1 MNNIRPHLKSASFIA
16 YGVLVTLII
25 FSILPLL
32 SNKKIEAFVEVK
44 TREIEIIKKILPRPK
59 PVVTKLVAKPEPKLI
74 EALSLRMVT
83 PIKNIAFKTSNT
95 LTISHNLAT
104 TSAGEKL
111 GQKNLLDGLSFKGN
125 TEVFGLKDLDSHPF
139 VLLKPDYKIPKSLI
153 EQRMP
158 DTTAYI
164 YVIIHENGSVTFVD
178 YEYVEFEELK
188 PTIREIITK
197 MRFNKPTR
205 NGQPVKGQFLL
216 PLNLE
221 GL

>member
-1 MNNIRPHLKSASFIA
+1 MRPHVKSASFIV
-16 YGVLVTLII
+16 YGVLVTLVI

-32 SNKKIEAFVEVK
+32 SNKKIEAFIEVK
-44 TREIEIIKKILPRPK
+44 TRTIETTQKKIPPPK
-59 PVVTKLVAKPEPKLI
+59 PVVKKSSTKSESKSIK
-74 EALSLRMVT
+74 ALSLKMVT

-95 LTISHNLAT
+95 LTISYNLAA

-111 GQKNLLDGLSFKGN
+111 GKESLLDGLSFKDN

-139 VLLKPDYKIPKSLI
+139 ALLKPDYKIPKSLV
-153 EQRMP
+153 EQGMT
-158 DTTAYI
+158 DTTAYVH
-164 YVIIHENGSVTFVD
+164 VIIHENGSVTFVD

-188 PTIREIITK
+188 PTIQEIITK

-221 GL
+221 GV